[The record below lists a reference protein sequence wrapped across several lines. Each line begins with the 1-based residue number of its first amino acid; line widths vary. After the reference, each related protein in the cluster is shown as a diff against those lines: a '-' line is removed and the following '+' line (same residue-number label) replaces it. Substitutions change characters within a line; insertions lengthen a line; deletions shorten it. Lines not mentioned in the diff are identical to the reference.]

1 MNRGLTAFD
10 DLQDDETFAEEYIE
24 EDVLDSILSEEA
36 LLLLDEYKNS
46 IVKGRTETSDSNI
59 KVSEVLGSIAFLYEK
74 IRNAIDYKS
83 EHLLRKNAIERILRR
98 SIWENKG
105 KEPKELADGLIREL
119 IWGRYLKNNFI
130 PKKIAGEIEVV
141 LSKYQEIE
149 RLLTSKENQLKP
161 GETKDW
167 FMGICACEIDELL
180 DPNFY
185 FREAL
190 CKSLYFWFKSNFN
203 WQDNGL
209 SEDDKDVQI
218 FIAIQRSIAKA
229 DSSCLRYALL
239 KVYYPPWKE
248 ITSINI
254 DRIFGVILKIREEI
268 ERHLDSPVQ
277 PKMYRFVQKQAA
289 AFLILKEVIED
300 DIEKAEEIMID
311 PPRLEKKVRKIT
323 GEKYDDIRKKV
334 NTGIKRS
341 IIYIFATKI
350 IFAFLIEIPY
360 EYFFLE
366 KLNFLALSVNL
377 LLPPTL
383 MFMLG
388 VSIRK
393 PGKENT
399 ERIVDK
405 INSFVYRRQDTEKIN
420 FSLNPQK
427 RNTFLSQVFLIFYT
441 IIFLIT
447 FGGISYLLLG
457 AGFNLISA
465 GIFFGFLSLVLLFS
479 YRVRYTAS
487 ELNVTGEKEGFLAH
501 IFTNLSLPLLN
512 LGVWLSRGLSKLN
525 FLVVIM
531 DFLIEAPLKNIISVF
546 EEWTSFIR
554 EKKEEVV
561 EVPN

>member
-1 MNRGLTAFD
+1 MNRGLPVFD
-10 DLQDDETFAEEYIE
+10 DFQDEESFSEDVDETEF
-24 EDVLDSILSEEA
+24 VKSILSEEA
-36 LLLLDEYKNS
+36 LILLDEYKS
-46 IVKGRTETSDSNI
+46 GIVKTRTKTSDSYI
-59 KVSEVLGSIAFLYEK
+59 KVSEVLGSVAFLYEK
-74 IRNAIDYKS
+74 IRNAVDYKS
-83 EHLLRKNAIERILRR
+83 EHLLRKNAIERILKR
-98 SIWENKG
+98 SIWENKD
-105 KEPKELADGLIREL
+105 KAPKDLAEGLIREL

-130 PKKIAGEIEVV
+130 PKRKASEIEEI
-141 LSKYQEIE
+141 LSKYQELE
-149 RLLTSKENQLKP
+149 RLFASNETHLKS
-161 GETKDW
+161 GNIKDW
-167 FMGICACEIDELL
+167 FSGICACEIDELL

-190 CKSLYFWFKSNFN
+190 CKSLYFWFKRNFD

-248 ITSINI
+248 ITSSNI
-254 DRIFGVILKIREEI
+254 DKVYGVIPKIREEI

-300 DIEKAEEIMID
+300 DIEKAEEILID
-311 PPRLEKKVRKIT
+311 PERLEKKVRKIT
-323 GEKYDDIRKKV
+323 SEKYDEIRKKV

-360 EYFFLE
+360 EYLFLE
-366 KLNFLALSVNL
+366 KLNFMALSVNL
-377 LLPPTL
+377 ILPPTL

-393 PGKENT
+393 PGNENT

-405 INSFVYRRQDTEKIN
+405 INSFVYRRQDTERIS
-420 FSLNPQK
+420 FSLKPQK

-447 FGGISYLLLG
+447 FGGISYLLLE
-457 AGFNLISA
+457 AGFNIISA
-465 GIFFGFLSLVLLFS
+465 GIFFVFLSLVLLFS

-487 ELNVTGEKEGFLAH
+487 ELNVTGEKEGFMSHL
-501 IFTNLSLPLLN
+501 FTNLSLPLLN
-512 LGVWLSRGLSKLN
+512 LGVFLSRGLSKLN